1 MGGDARTGT
10 AVVLF
15 VDQVGSTAARS
26 ELGDGVADRVRK
38 LYEQAIEGGVA
49 RAGGTIVKW
58 LGDGAVA
65 TFDSATAGIDAA
77 LEMQRRITA
86 ANRAGAPRPM
96 ALRVGLSAG
105 DVAWEA
111 NDVFGTPVVEAAR
124 LEAASEPGAVW
135 CSDVVRL
142 LAGSRTDAE
151 FTDVGELELKGLQQ
165 PLRTWSVHRPLDAS
179 VPPLPVRMQAVET
192 LPFGGRDV
200 ALAQL
205 RSSLER
211 ANDHG
216 VQIVFV
222 SGEPGAGK
230 SRLLREFARTVH
242 AEGVTVASGR
252 CDEGVG
258 TPLWPFTQLYREITA
273 WDDERATRLG
283 DAPDVLREL
292 LGGGDRPTELVD
304 ADLVHLYE
312 AVLSWFED
320 VASVG
325 PLAIVIDDLQWA
337 DATTVALLRFV
348 MRAESTAPVLF
359 AINHRNDADLSAFVQ
374 HLRRDGARHESA
386 SDIDLRGLAA
396 DDLVEVLPAT
406 SGDERARL
414 IEITGGNPFFIS
426 AIGDVSDPDML
437 ALSTSVHDVV
447 ATRLDGLDR
456 DALRI
461 ADLAAVMGGELDLGV
476 LAACDEG
483 NERTVDAALDNLV
496 QRGLV
501 VEVPGAV
508 TRYRFAHAIARD
520 TLYRR
525 IPSTQVHRHHE
536 QIARAIEA
544 RYAGQLD
551 DHLYRVV
558 FHYPRAAPA
567 RGLERTIEYGLEAG
581 HRALDRAAY
590 AEALQYFE
598 AVQGAID
605 DSPTSVA
612 VRQRADVELALGM
625 AQRRLR
631 KPEARDTLLSVAQ
644 LAAEH
649 GIDEVVVRA
658 ASTNTVPWATVVHD
672 PDRERSYV
680 LALSTVDPDDDA
692 TRSWLLASRSAERYL
707 ALDSAASD
715 RLSDEALERARRSG
729 DVDALNHVVHY
740 RHMTQTRP
748 GTAQER
754 LDLAHELRDAHA
766 QSGRRSAPPIDWVLQ
781 AYGAATELGDL
792 DTARSLVDELTSAAL
807 RIRDVNLAY
816 HARLLEAAMAA
827 IEGRALEALALADEM
842 LAVGT
847 RAQQPTAAL
856 WWLGVSF
863 NPAIITDRT
872 DQIVPMF
879 EQIMASDPGTDPIRR
894 DLLGRV
900 RAGYT
905 LVLAET
911 GQLDEAA
918 AALAPFVANDFADV
932 PYDRDWFTVLTR
944 YAVIVFDL
952 GDRHAAERLYRQLE
966 PFGDLCAGNTTGWMG
981 RIDHHLGLLADVLG
995 RADEA
1000 THRLTVAA
1008 EFHRHIGASAAYAS
1022 SLLALGEVAER
1033 NGRRVEAQRWFT
1045 QAERLAS
1052 ASGFNRITHRI
1063 ERITAAWHH

>member
-1 MGGDARTGT
+1 M
-10 AVVLF
+10 VLF
-15 VDQVGSTAARS
+15 VDQVGSTATRS
-26 ELGDGVADRVRK
+26 ELGDDGADRVRK
-38 LYEQAIEGGVA
+38 LYEQAIDAGVA
-49 RAGGTIVKW
+49 RAGGVIVKW

-65 TFDSATAGIDAA
+65 TFESASAGIEAA
-77 LEMQRRITA
+77 LEMQRRVA
-86 ANRAGAPRPM
+86 NANRAGAPRPM

-105 DVAWEA
+105 DVVWESD
-111 NDVFGTPVVEAAR
+111 DVFGTPVVEAAR

-151 FTDVGELELKGLQQ
+151 FTDVGELELKGLSQ

-192 LPFGGRDV
+192 LPFGGR
-200 ALAQL
+200 AESLAQL
-205 RSSLER
+205 RGALER

-216 VQIVFV
+216 VQIAFV
-222 SGEPGAGK
+222 EGEPGAGK

-242 AEGVTVASGR
+242 AEGVAIASGR
-252 CDEGVG
+252 CDDGVG
-258 TPLWPFTQLYREITA
+258 TPLWPFTQLYREITT

-283 DAPDVLREL
+283 DAPDVLGDL
-292 LGGGDRPTELVD
+292 LGGGDRPADLVD

-325 PLAIVIDDLQWA
+325 PLTVVIDDLQWA

-348 MRAESTAPVLF
+348 MRAESNAPLLL
-359 AINHRNDADLSAFVQ
+359 AINHRNDADLSVVVQ
-374 HLRRDGARHESA
+374 QLRRDGARNESTTE
-386 SDIDLRGLAA
+386 IDLRGLAA
-396 DDLVEVLPAT
+396 DDLVDVLPAT
-406 SGDERARL
+406 SEHERERL
-414 IEITGGNPFFIS
+414 IEVTGGNPFFIS
-426 AIGDVSDPDML
+426 AIGDVSDPDTL
-437 ALSTSVHDVV
+437 ELSTSVHDVV

-456 DALRI
+456 DSRRV

-483 NERTVDAALDNLV
+483 NEQTVDAALHALV
-496 QRGLV
+496 RRGLI

-520 TLYRR
+520 TVYRR

-551 DHLYRVV
+551 DQLDRLV
-558 FHYPRAAPA
+558 FHYRRAGTA
-567 RGLERTIEYGLEAG
+567 RGVERTITYGLEAG

-631 KPEARDTLLSVAQ
+631 KPEARNTLLSVAQ

-649 GIDEVVVRA
+649 GIDDVVVGA
-658 ASTNTVPWATVVHD
+658 ASANTVPWATVVHD

-680 LALSTVDPDDDA
+680 LALSTVEPDDDA
-692 TRSWLLASRSAERYL
+692 TRAWLLASRSAERYL

-715 RLSDEALERARRSG
+715 RLSDEALERARQSG

-792 DTARSLVDELTSAAL
+792 DTARGLVDELTSAAL

-827 IEGRALEALALADEM
+827 IDGRAHEALALADEM
-842 LAVGT
+842 LAVGK

-856 WWLGVSF
+856 WWLGVAF

-872 DQIVPMF
+872 DQIIPVF
-879 EQIMASDPGTDPIRR
+879 EQIIASDPGTDPIRR

-905 LVLAET
+905 LVLAEI
-911 GQLDEAA
+911 GQLDDAA
-918 AALAPFVANDFADV
+918 AALAPFVANNFVEV

-944 YAVIVFDL
+944 YAVVVFDL
-952 GDRHAAERLYRQLE
+952 RDVDAATRLYDHLE

-995 RADEA
+995 RTEEA
-1000 THRLTVAA
+1000 TRRLTVAA
-1008 EFHRHIGASAAYAS
+1008 EFHRSIGAGAAHANS
-1022 SLLALGEVAER
+1022 MLALGEVAER
-1033 NGRRVEAQRWFT
+1033 NGHRSDAQRWFA
-1045 QAERLAS
+1045 QAERLAH
-1052 ASGFNRITHRI
+1052 ASGFARITRRI
-1063 ERITAAWHH
+1063 DSVTAAWHT